1 MKRTEYIINY
11 VQLFFLILT
20 SLVVVA
26 SPQTS
31 VGVRLSR
38 IHFSPTSVGVRLS
51 RIHFSPVGEKWM
63 RDNRTPTDVCGEAIV
78 VGYLLIIYDLQVWPS
93 TDNKVLS
100 LTVLTDR
107 TDRTNRKASSQ
118 GGYSGFQV
126 TGMIEGFLGVWNFRF
141 RYFFGYENL
150 ASIFLSSLIWVEIF
164 WGY

>member
-118 GGYSGFQV
+118 GGGTRDFKWRGWSKDFWGFEIFDSG
-126 TGMIEGFLGVWNFRF
+126 IFLGTKIWQV
-141 RYFFGYENL
+141 FF
-150 ASIFLSSLIWVEIF
+150 WVAWFE
-164 WGY
+164 